1 MKLYCD
7 STFKKNNVSQQMK
20 VVKYPF
26 YSVDV
31 HTTAE
36 VELYEMSASLKTS

>member
-7 STFKKNNVSQQMK
+7 STFKKNNVSQQIK
-20 VVKYPF
+20 VVKYQF

-36 VELYEMSASLKTS
+36 VELNKMSASLNTS